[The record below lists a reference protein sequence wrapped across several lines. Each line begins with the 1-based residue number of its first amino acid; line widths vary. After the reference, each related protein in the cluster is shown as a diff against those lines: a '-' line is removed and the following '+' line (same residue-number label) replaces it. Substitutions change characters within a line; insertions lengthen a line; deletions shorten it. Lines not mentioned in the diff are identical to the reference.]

1 MATEYFINKSSHFV
15 IAWLATFGN
24 GDSGNTETGSPGGA
38 HLDKP
43 EAIMTGAQES
53 DFPVEALI

>member
-1 MATEYFINKSSHFV
+1 M
-15 IAWLATFGN
+15 LATFGN

>member
-1 MATEYFINKSSHFV
+1 MVRLHR
-15 IAWLATFGN
+15 
-24 GDSGNTETGSPGGA
+24 A

-53 DFPVEALI
+53 NFPVINKAEKRINEQHKRDHRYIGQLYMRK